1 VGVLVALARL
11 VPSLWFPIALA
22 VAVAVFS
29 ITAWAL
35 ARAFRRRSGL
45 AFKVR

>member
-1 VGVLVALARL
+1 MLVALALL

-22 VAVAVFS
+22 VAVAAFAV
-29 ITAWAL
+29 TAWAL

>member
-1 VGVLVALARL
+1 VGLALL
-11 VPSLWFPIALA
+11 VPALWLPIALA
-22 VAVAVFS
+22 VAVAASGV
-29 ITAWAL
+29 TAWAL